1 MIAVLTL
8 CTQNLNIGNAGG
20 CLGAVSTLNHLPN
33 PGGQG
38 QIDTVTHGPDPPSAS
53 LEVHQAGSN
62 TARTLFIWR
71 SAKLK
76 R

>member
-1 MIAVLTL
+1 MIAFLTSS
-8 CTQNLNIGNAGG
+8 TQKLNRGGARG

-33 PGGQG
+33 PRGQG
-38 QIDTVTHGPDPPSAS
+38 QIDTVTQGPDPPSAS
-53 LEVHQAGSN
+53 LEVHRAGSN
-62 TARTLFIWR
+62 TARTLFIGR